1 MLYSSASPR
10 NMPIAGLGPHGE
22 RAVPPSL
29 LKLSEENT
37 ARAREA
43 RFTVAIVL
51 HTTTSDWAKQQL
63 AGLMATFGHCAA
75 VVIEVVDC
83 NFDTTTQ
90 IEALNRLVAE
100 RPDAII
106 SIPIGNKAVAEAH
119 RQVRKAG
126 IKLILIDNA
135 PTGLLLGQDY
145 VTVISAD
152 NFGLG
157 QLGAELLS
165 PHVQQGE
172 TIGLLSY
179 GVDFFATNQRDIAFR
194 KWMEAKRPD
203 LIVKQA
209 KFPDVKSAAAV
220 TEQFVESN
228 PELKGMFIVWDE
240 PAMQAVEALRQKSRS
255 IPVTTIDLGN
265 DVAIELAGGGLIKG
279 IGAQQPYTLG
289 TSLAN
294 ATILSLL
301 GRELPPW
308 IALPGLAVTQK
319 NVVESYQTIWHSP
332 APAKLIKAWRKSNHQ
347 DRSKHPEK
355 KT

>member
-1 MLYSSASPR
+1 MS
-10 NMPIAGLGPHGE
+10 IAGLGPHGE

-29 LKLSEENT
+29 LKLSEEDT

-43 RFTVAIVL
+43 RFTIAVVL

-63 AGLMATFGHCAA
+63 AGLVATFGYCAA

-83 NFDTTTQ
+83 NFDTAVQ
-90 IEALNRLVAE
+90 IEALNRLVTE

-119 RQVRKAG
+119 LQIQKAG

-135 PTGLLLGQDY
+135 PTGLLPGQDY
-145 VTVISAD
+145 VTVVSAD

-157 QLGAELLS
+157 QLGAELLA
-165 PHVQQGE
+165 PHVRQGG

-209 KFPDVKSAAAV
+209 KFPDVKSVVAV
-220 TEQFVESN
+220 TERFVESN

-240 PAMQAVEALRQKSRS
+240 PAMQAVEALRQKSLF

-265 DVAIELAGGGLIKG
+265 DVAVDLAGSGLIKG

-289 TSLAN
+289 ASLAN
-294 ATILSLL
+294 ATVLSLL
-301 GRELPPW
+301 GRDLPSW
-308 IALPGLAVTQK
+308 IALPGLAVTPK
-319 NVVESYQTIWHSP
+319 NVVETYQMVWHSP
-332 APAKLIKAWRKSNHQ
+332 APPKLIKAWRKSNHP
-347 DRSKHPEK
+347 DKSKHQEK
-355 KT
+355 TARGQN